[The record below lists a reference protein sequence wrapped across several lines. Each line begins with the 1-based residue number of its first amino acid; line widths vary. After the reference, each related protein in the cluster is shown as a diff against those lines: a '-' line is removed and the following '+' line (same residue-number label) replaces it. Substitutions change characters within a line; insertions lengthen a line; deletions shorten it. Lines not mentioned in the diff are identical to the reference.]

1 MKVQFKKW
9 RPLYGLYV
17 FIYLPWFFALERVF
31 TGDHPRMHLIDTAF
45 DQSIPFCEYFIIPYY
60 FWFIYI
66 VAGCLFFM
74 IYASDREYIQL
85 ALSLIIGMSTC
96 LIICMIYPNGID
108 LRPAYIPDNFFGK
121 LVAPLYMIDSSYN
134 VFPSIHVYNSIVM
147 HIAIN
152 RCDILKNHF
161 GVRLFSLITCV
172 LICLST
178 MFLKQH
184 SVVDVLGG
192 CILSLVMFLL
202 IYVADYST
210 LRRTAAVKR
219 FSRN

>member
-85 ALSLIIGMSTC
+85 ALSLIIGMS
-96 LIICMIYPNGID
+96 L
-108 LRPAYIPDNFFGK
+108 FGK
-121 LVAPLYMIDSSYN
+121 VGFMKPTTKVIIGSVIYQACLTAAQKMGVPSAYN
-134 VFPSIHVYNSIVM
+134 
-147 HIAIN
+147 
-152 RCDILKNHF
+152 K
-161 GVRLFSLITCV
+161 LI
-172 LICLST
+172 
-178 MFLKQH
+178 MA
-184 SVVDVLGG
+184 
-192 CILSLVMFLL
+192 VMF
-202 IYVADYST
+202 
-210 LRRTAAVKR
+210 TAAIVISNAKKEGAK
-219 FSRN
+219 NA